1 MSTKVKEVKAV
12 KEVKEVKAVESE
24 WKTIK
29 DCQIISVT
37 SKESIADLAIANKID
52 PTEVFVRITFKY
64 KDVEYKASQKLR
76 ILGKDNYQKLL
87 DLKESKKNV
96 DLDVSN
102 TEFFR
107 IHREVNL
114 DDLFKNTSS
123 TRKDSRNSVN
133 KLFA

>member
-1 MSTKVKEVKAV
+1 MSAKVKEV
-12 KEVKEVKAVESE
+12 EVKEVKIVESE
-24 WKTIK
+24 WTTVKG
-29 DCQIISVT
+29 CQIVSVT
-37 SKESIADLAIANKID
+37 SKEAIADLAIANNID

-64 KDVEYKASQKLR
+64 KDAEYKASQKLR
-76 ILGKDNYQKLL
+76 ILGKDNYQKLV
-87 DLKESKKNV
+87 DLRKSGEPI

-114 DDLFKNTSS
+114 DDLFKNSNSS
-123 TRKDSRNSVN
+123 KKDLRNSVS